1 MDPSPVKI
9 QHVHKASSDKLLLKF
24 ADSEPPPKPE
34 PRKLALQRECLGS
47 PVARRG
53 SGGGGLVSLLPPPP
67 QPPSVHKSAVL
78 RRLGIR
84 RSELGAMEVAGIG
97 FLLATFGKT
106 WRKTVHGASKMFA
119 ERHCKGHVRLIN
131 DVV

>member
-1 MDPSPVKI
+1 MLGNPV
-9 QHVHKASSDKLLLKF
+9 D
-24 ADSEPPPKPE
+24 
-34 PRKLALQRECLGS
+34 
-47 PVARRG
+47 RRG
-53 SGGGGLVSLLPPPP
+53 SGGGGLVSLLPPSR
-67 QPPSVHKSAVL
+67 PPSAHKSAVL